1 LVKIHNVLKS
11 PVPKFDL
18 DEEFNVQERVKEI
31 IKRGVAAS
39 AHDVSEGGLITA
51 IMECSF
57 NSGLGFNITTDSLIR
72 KDAFLFGESQSRV
85 VISVSQENE
94 DDFIDLMIKKDVDFH
109 LLGHV
114 TTGDIVIDDES
125 WGNTNE
131 FQNLYEKSLGGTLKK

>member
-1 LVKIHNVLKS
+1 M
-11 PVPKFDL
+11 
-18 DEEFNVQERVKEI
+18 KEI
-31 IKRGVAAS
+31 IKRGIASS

-51 IMECSF
+51 LMECSF

-94 DDFIDLMIKKDVDFH
+94 DDFIDLMIKKDIDFH

-114 TTGDIVIDDES
+114 TIGDIIIDDKS

-131 FQNLYEKSLGGTLKK
+131 FQSLYEKSLGETLKK